1 MKIDK
6 LKNKSKSELKKLII
20 NKREQ
25 LMALRF
31 NLAEGK
37 LKNIR
42 EVRHV
47 KKDIARILTLL
58 REK

>member
-6 LKNKSKSELKKLII
+6 LRSKSKSELKKLII
-20 NKREQ
+20 NKRER
-25 LMALRF
+25 LMTSRF
-31 NLAEGK
+31 NLAEGR

-42 EVRHV
+42 EVRQV

>member
-6 LKNKSKSELKKLII
+6 LKNKSKSELKKLIM

-25 LMALRF
+25 LMTSRF

-42 EVRHV
+42 EIRQV